1 MSVLMVQSKVRADVV
16 AEVDAA
22 VERLFA
28 AIDSAQLDGVRYA
41 SLKASD
47 GVTYVALLEVE
58 EGVDNP
64 LPALPEFQEFQ
75 ESLKGLGRRTAAAR
89 PADRGR
95 VVPALLSR
103 APQRASAT
111 LVAGALAF

>member
-1 MSVLMVQSKVRADVV
+1 VSVLMVQSKVRADAV

-75 ESLKGLGRRTAAAR
+75 ESLKGWVDGPPQPDQLS
-89 PADRGR
+89 
-95 VVPALLSR
+95 VVGSYRL
-103 APQRASAT
+103 
-111 LVAGALAF
+111 F